1 MHCFG
6 HIHAA
11 WGVKLVTWR
20 KTVSEKPSHFT
31 DTDNGKSKV
40 VTKLLN
46 LMELDNYVER
56 LCYATSHYSG
66 ALLEIQWGMQ
76 TLFVNAAIE
85 GIDTSGIDKWVL
97 IQAVA
102 HRARSSHANGE
113 APPIDWANVR
123 EELYDYYNDQG
134 AFAAVVAELRE
145 E

>member
-1 MHCFG
+1 MHCIG

-85 GIDTSGIDKWVL
+85 GSEDRP
-97 IQAVA
+97 IQLPWLVDL
-102 HRARSSHANGE
+102 E
-113 APPIDWANVR
+113 LLMAP
-123 EELYDYYNDQG
+123 
-134 AFAAVVAELRE
+134 
-145 E
+145 